1 MSEQEST
8 PKTRSEE
15 EILEQQFLRA
25 ATSFEAIILS
35 QIEVKKALA
44 DRLNYSIR
52 AGIGILA
59 VIAISILI
67 LLLTLSAQLTRI
79 SGVVMDMNNHFTEVT
94 QQMRRVDSY
103 VDSMETRVALI
114 SNIDQQTGSMGEEV
128 RLVSE
133 DLVHLRKSL
142 GTISQHVATVRNNIN
157 TISGA
162 ISRMDDEVQLMST
175 DMHRMSKP
183 ARSMNKMFPFP

>member
-1 MSEQEST
+1 MSEQESAK
-8 PKTRSEE
+8 KTRTEE

-25 ATSFEAIILS
+25 ATSFEAILLS
-35 QIEVKKALA
+35 QIEIKKALS

-52 AGIGILA
+52 TGITILA

-94 QQMRRVDSY
+94 QQMKRVDSY

-114 SNIDQQTGSMGEEV
+114 SNIDQQTGSMGNDV
-128 RLVSE
+128 QLVSQ
-133 DLVHLRKSL
+133 DLTRLKYSL
-142 GTISQHVATVRNNIN
+142 GTISQHVATVRGNIN
-157 TISGA
+157 NISGA
-162 ISRMDDEVQLMST
+162 INRMDDGVQLMSG

-183 ARSMNKMFPFP
+183 ARTMNKMFPFP